1 MPRFIIKIVD
11 ESTQKD
17 YYLDYSTVVDA
28 PVTYGMDLIKFKE
41 YYLEEYGKIEYERLE
56 ERLERVEKNGCS
68 GHYPF
73 NNLKD
78 VLVQSKKKILNKYC
92 LNTF

>member
-1 MPRFIIKIVD
+1 MPRFIIKITD
-11 ESTQKD
+11 KSTRKD

-28 PVTYGMDLIKFKE
+28 PVTHGMDLIKFKE
-41 YYLEEYGKIEYERLE
+41 YYLEEYGELEYQRIDERLA
-56 ERLERVEKNGCS
+56 RVDKNGCS

-78 VLVQSKKKILNKYC
+78 LLVQSKKKILKEYC
-92 LNTF
+92 LNQV